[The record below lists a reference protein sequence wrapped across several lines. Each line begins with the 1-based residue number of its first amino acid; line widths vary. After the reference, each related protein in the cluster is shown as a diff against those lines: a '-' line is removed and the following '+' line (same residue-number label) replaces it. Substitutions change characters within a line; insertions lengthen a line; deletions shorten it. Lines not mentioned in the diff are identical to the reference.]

1 MSLRAK
7 TFHFI
12 KMLLSFLM
20 KPAFLTCLAL
30 AACFGLIAQTPDTPM
45 HSLPYSPSLDLSDMD
60 RTVNPCVDFYRYSC
74 GGWLKKN
81 PIPSDQASWSVYGKL
96 YEDNQRFLWGILE
109 EAAKPS
115 PVRTTVEREIGDFF
129 AACMDEPG
137 AEKAGAAPLREELD
151 AIAALQSV
159 EELPELLAREH
170 LALNFGMLFAFSS
183 NQDFGDSSREIPEAS
198 AGGLGL
204 PDRDYYTKTDV
215 KSEEIRQKYVAHVQH
230 VLELLGDSPSQAATE
245 SKSVMQIET
254 ALAKASLTMV
264 QKRDP
269 YNLYHKMDR
278 AKLQELTPK
287 FDWNRYLKAL
297 GVPVSSE
304 YNVTEPEFFKGVQ
317 AQLASVPLDRWKA
330 YLRWHAAHARAPY
343 LSSAFV
349 QANFDFFGKYLRG
362 TPQLAPRWKRCVGY
376 VDRSLGEALGQVF
389 VARTFGPDM
398 KARTLTITKEIE
410 RAMEEDIQQLPWM
423 SEATKQQAFL
433 KLHSIVNKVGYPDKW
448 RDYSS
453 IRIDRADFAGNMR
466 RAAAFEGHRQ
476 LANIG
481 KPVDRGEWG
490 MTPPT
495 VNAYYDPQMN
505 DINFPAGV
513 LQPPVFDPKMDDAP
527 NYGDTG
533 GTIGHEL
540 THGFDDEGRQFDAH
554 GNLRDWWTK
563 TDAQEFQRRADCIAD
578 QYAQYTIVDDIKI
591 NSRLTLGE
599 DVADLG
605 GEILAY
611 MAWKHATA
619 KQELKPVDGL
629 TPEQRFFV
637 GFAQWA
643 CGDERDEN
651 KRVNAITNP
660 HSPPEYRINGVAA
673 NMPEFATAFSCKVGQ
688 PMVREKPCRV
698 W

>member
-1 MSLRAK
+1 MRLP
-7 TFHFI
+7 HI
-12 KMLLSFLM
+12 L
-20 KPAFLTCLAL
+20 L
-30 AACFGLIAQTPDTPM
+30 AAAFAACAQTPETPLQ
-45 HSLPYSPSLDLSDMD
+45 SLPYSPSLDLTDMD

-81 PIPSDQASWSVYGKL
+81 PIPPDQATWSVYGKL

-109 EAAKPS
+109 DAAKPNPARS
-115 PVRTTVEREIGDFF
+115 PVERETGDFF
-129 AACMDEPG
+129 AACMDEPA
-137 AEKAGAAPLREELD
+137 AEKAGSAPLRSELD
-151 AIAALQSV
+151 AIGALKSAADF
-159 EELPELLAREH
+159 PELLAREH
-170 LALNFGMLFAFSS
+170 LAMNYGMLFAFSS
-183 NQDFGDSSREIPEAS
+183 NQDFADSSREIPEAS

-204 PDRDYYTKTDV
+204 PDRDYYVKTDA
-215 KSEEIRQKYVAHVQH
+215 KSRQIRAKYVAHVQRM
-230 VLELLGDSPSQAATE
+230 LQLLGDSPAQSAREAQ
-245 SKSVMQIET
+245 VILRIET

-264 QKRDP
+264 EKRDP
-269 YNLYHKMDR
+269 YHLFHKMDL
-278 AKLQELTPK
+278 AKLQALTRS
-287 FDWNRYLKAL
+287 FNWTRYLKAL
-297 GVPVSSE
+297 ALHAQSE
-304 YNVTEPEFFKGVQ
+304 YNVTEPVFFQGVQ
-317 AQLASVPLDRWKA
+317 AQLVSAPLADWKA
-330 YLRWHAAHARAPY
+330 YLRWHVVHDRAPY
-343 LSSAFV
+343 LSSAFA
-349 QANFDFFGKYLRG
+349 QANFDFFGKTLRG
-362 TPQLAPRWKRCVGY
+362 TPQMPPRWKRCVQY
-376 VDRSLGEALGQVF
+376 VDRNLGEALGQVF
-389 VARTFGPDM
+389 VERTFSADM
-398 KARTLTITKEIE
+398 KARTLAMTKEIE
-410 RAMEEDIQQLPWM
+410 KAMENDIQQLPWM
-423 SEATKQQAFL
+423 SEATRQQALL

-453 IRIDRADFAGNMR
+453 IQIDRGDFAGNVD
-466 RAAAFEGHRQ
+466 RAAAFEARRQ
-476 LANIG
+476 LAKIG

-563 TDAQEFQRRADCIAD
+563 ADAQEFQKRADCVAE

-611 MAWKHATA
+611 MAWKDATRD
-619 KQELKPVDGL
+619 QQLKPIDGFQ
-629 TPEQRFFV
+629 PGQRFFI

-643 CGDERDEN
+643 CENERDEN
-651 KRVNAITNP
+651 KRVSAITNP
-660 HSPPEYRINGVAA
+660 HSPAEYRINGVVS
-673 NMPEFATAFSCKVGQ
+673 NMPEFAPAFGCKVGQ
-688 PMVREKPCRV
+688 AMVREKPCRV

>member
-1 MSLRAK
+1 
-7 TFHFI
+7 
-12 KMLLSFLM
+12 
-20 KPAFLTCLAL
+20 
-30 AACFGLIAQTPDTPM
+30 
-45 HSLPYSPSLDLSDMD
+45 MD
-60 RTVNPCVDFYRYSC
+60 RTANPCVDFYRYSC

-81 PIPSDQASWSVYGKL
+81 PIPQDQASWSVYGKL

-109 EAAKPS
+109 DAAKPNPARS
-115 PVRTTVEREIGDFF
+115 AVEREIGDFF
-129 AACMDEPG
+129 AACMDEPA
-137 AEKAGAAPLREELD
+137 AEKAGSAPLRAELD
-151 AIAALQSV
+151 AIGALKSV
-159 EELPELLAREH
+159 ADFPELLAREH
-170 LALNFGMLFAFSS
+170 LAMNYGMLFAFSS
-183 NQDFGDSSREIPEAS
+183 NQDFADSSREIPEAS

-204 PDRDYYTKTDV
+204 PDRDYYVKTDA
-215 KSEEIRQKYVAHVQH
+215 KSVEIRAKYVAHVRRMLQ
-230 VLELLGDSPSQAATE
+230 LLGDSPAQSAREAQAILR
-245 SKSVMQIET
+245 IET

-264 QKRDP
+264 EKRDP
-269 YNLYHKMDR
+269 YHLFHKMDL
-278 AKLQELTPK
+278 AKVQALTPS
-287 FDWNRYLKAL
+287 FNWTRYLKAL
-297 GVPVSSE
+297 ALPAQSE
-304 YNVTEPEFFKGVQ
+304 YNVSEPGFFKGVQ
-317 AQLASVPLDRWKA
+317 AQLVSTPLADWKA
-330 YLRWHAAHARAPY
+330 YLRWHVAHDRAPY
-343 LSSAFV
+343 LSSAFA
-349 QANFDFFGKYLRG
+349 QANFDFFGKTLRG
-362 TPQLAPRWKRCVGY
+362 TPQMPPRWKRCVQY
-376 VDRSLGEALGQVF
+376 VDRNLGEALGQVF
-389 VARTFGPDM
+389 VERTFNADM
-398 KARTLTITKEIE
+398 KARTLAMTKEIE
-410 RAMEEDIQQLPWM
+410 KAMENDIQQLPWM
-423 SEATKQQAFL
+423 SEATRKQALL

-453 IRIDRADFAGNMR
+453 IRIDRGDFAGNID
-466 RAAAFEGHRQ
+466 RAAAFEGRRQ
-476 LANIG
+476 LDKIG

-540 THGFDDEGRQFDAH
+540 THGFDDEGRQFDAQ

-563 TDAQEFQRRADCIAD
+563 ADAQEFQKRADCVAE

-611 MAWKHATA
+611 MAWKDATRD
-619 KQELKPVDGL
+619 QHLKPIDGL
-629 TPEQRFFV
+629 KPDQRFFI

-643 CGDERDEN
+643 CENERDEN
-651 KRVNAITNP
+651 KRVSAITNP
-660 HSPPEYRINGVAA
+660 HSPAEYRINGVVS
-673 NMPEFATAFSCKVGQ
+673 NMPEFAPAFACQVGQ

>member
-1 MSLRAK
+1 MMRLSY
-7 TFHFI
+7 I
-12 KMLLSFLM
+12 LLV
-20 KPAFLTCLAL
+20 TAL
-30 AACFGLIAQTPDTPM
+30 AACAQTPETPLQ
-45 HSLPYSPSLDLSDMD
+45 SLPYSPSLDLTDMD
-60 RTVNPCVDFYRYSC
+60 RTANPCVDFYRYSC

-81 PIPSDQASWSVYGKL
+81 PIPPDQASWSVYGKL

-109 EAAKPS
+109 DAAKPNPARS
-115 PVRTTVEREIGDFF
+115 AVEREIGDFF
-129 AACMDEPG
+129 AACMDEPA
-137 AEKAGAAPLREELD
+137 AEEAGSAPLRAELD
-151 AIAALQSV
+151 AIGALKSV
-159 EELPELLAREH
+159 ADFPELLAREH
-170 LALNFGMLFAFSS
+170 LAMNYGMLFAFSS
-183 NQDFGDSSREIPEAS
+183 NQDFADSSREIPEAS

-204 PDRDYYTKTDV
+204 PDRDYYIKTDA
-215 KSEEIRQKYVAHVQH
+215 KSVEIRAKYVAHVQRM
-230 VLELLGDSPSQAATE
+230 LQLLGDSPTQSAQEAQAILR
-245 SKSVMQIET
+245 IET

-264 QKRDP
+264 EKRDP
-269 YNLYHKMDR
+269 YHLFHKMDLG
-278 AKLQELTPK
+278 KLQALTPSFNWK
-287 FDWNRYLKAL
+287 RYLSAL
-297 GVPVSSE
+297 GLPAQAE
-304 YNVTEPEFFKGVQ
+304 YNVTEPAFFKGVQ
-317 AQLASVPLDRWKA
+317 VQLASIRLADWKS
-330 YLRWHAAHARAPY
+330 YLRWHVAHHRAPY
-343 LSSAFV
+343 LSSAFS
-349 QANFDFFGKYLRG
+349 QANFDFFGKTLRG
-362 TPQLAPRWKRCVGY
+362 TPQMPPRWKRCVQY
-376 VDRSLGEALGQVF
+376 VDRNLGEALGQVF
-389 VARTFGPDM
+389 VERTFNADM
-398 KARTLTITKEIE
+398 KARTLAMTKEIE
-410 RAMEEDIQQLPWM
+410 KAMEKDIQQLPWM
-423 SEATKQQAFL
+423 TEVTRQQALL
-433 KLHSIVNKVGYPDKW
+433 KLHSIVNKAGYPDKW

-453 IRIDRADFAGNMR
+453 IQTDRGDFAGNVE
-466 RAAAFEGHRQ
+466 RAAAFEGRRQ
-476 LANIG
+476 LAKIG

-563 TDAQEFQRRADCIAD
+563 DDAQEFQKRADCVAE

-611 MAWKHATA
+611 MAWKDATRD
-619 KQELKPVDGL
+619 QQLKPIDGL
-629 TPEQRFFV
+629 QPEQRFFV

-643 CGDERDEN
+643 CENERDEN
-651 KRVNAITNP
+651 KRVSAITNP
-660 HSPPEYRINGVAA
+660 HSPAEYRINGVVS
-673 NMPEFATAFSCKVGQ
+673 NMPEFAPAFACQVGQ

>member
-1 MSLRAK
+1 MRLAYA
-7 TFHFI
+7 
-12 KMLLSFLM
+12 LLLI
-20 KPAFLTCLAL
+20 AF
-30 AACFGLIAQTPDTPM
+30 AACSQTPETPLQ
-45 HSLPYSPSLDLSDMD
+45 SLPYGPSLDLSDMD

-81 PIPSDQASWSVYGKL
+81 PIPPDQASWSVYGKL

-109 EAAKPS
+109 DAAKPNPARS
-115 PVRTTVEREIGDFF
+115 AVEREIGDFF
-129 AACMDEPG
+129 AACMDEPA
-137 AEKAGAAPLREELD
+137 AEKAGSTPLRAELD
-151 AIAALQSV
+151 AIGALKSIADF
-159 EELPELLAREH
+159 PELLARAH
-170 LALNFGMLFAFSS
+170 LAMNYGVLFAFSS
-183 NQDFGDSSREIPEAS
+183 NQDFADSSREIPEAS

-204 PDRDYYTKTDV
+204 PDRDYYTKTDA
-215 KSEEIRQKYVAHVQH
+215 KSREIRAKYVGHVRRMLQ
-230 VLELLGDSPSQAATE
+230 LLGDSPAQSAREAQAVLRIE
-245 SKSVMQIET
+245 S

-264 QKRDP
+264 EKRDP
-269 YNLYHKMDR
+269 YHLFHKMDL
-278 AKLQELTPK
+278 AKLQALTPS
-287 FDWNRYLKAL
+287 FNWTRYVKAL
-297 GVPVSSE
+297 ALPAQSE
-304 YNVTEPEFFKGVQ
+304 YNVTEPEFFRGVE
-317 AQLASVPLDRWKA
+317 AQLVSTPLADWKA
-330 YLRWHAAHARAPY
+330 YLRWHLLHARAPY
-343 LSSAFV
+343 LSSAFA
-349 QANFDFFGKYLRG
+349 QANFDFFSKTLHG
-362 TPQLAPRWKRCVGY
+362 TPQMPPRWKRCVQY
-376 VDRSLGEALGQVF
+376 VDRNLGEALGQVF
-389 VARTFGPDM
+389 VERTFNADM
-398 KARTLTITKEIE
+398 KARTLTMTKEIE
-410 RAMEEDIQQLPWM
+410 KAMENDIQSLPWM
-423 SEATKQQAFL
+423 SEATRQQAL
-433 KLHSIVNKVGYPDKW
+433 EKLHSIVNKVGYPDKW

-453 IRIDRADFAGNMR
+453 IQIDRGDFAGNIE
-466 RAAAFEGHRQ
+466 RAAAFEGRRQ
-476 LANIG
+476 LAKIG

-563 TDAQEFQRRADCIAD
+563 TDAQEFQQRADCVAE

-611 MAWKHATA
+611 MAWKDATRD
-619 KQELKPVDGL
+619 QQLKPMDGMK
-629 TPEQRFFV
+629 PEQRFFV

-643 CGDERDEN
+643 CENERDEN
-651 KRVNAITNP
+651 KRVSAITNP
-660 HSPPEYRINGVAA
+660 HSPAEYRVNGVVS
-673 NMPEFATAFSCKVGQ
+673 NMPEFAATFACQVGQ

>member
-1 MSLRAK
+1 MRLVPIV
-7 TFHFI
+7 F
-12 KMLLSFLM
+12 
-20 KPAFLTCLAL
+20 L
-30 AACFGLIAQTPDTPM
+30 AAFAACAQNPETPLP
-45 HSLPYSPSLDLSDMD
+45 SLPYSPSLDPTSMD
-60 RTVNPCVDFYRYSC
+60 RSVNPCQDFYRYSC

-81 PIPSDQASWSVYGKL
+81 PIPPDQSSWSVYGKL

-109 EAAKPS
+109 DAARPNPARS
-115 PVRTTVEREIGDFF
+115 NVEREIGDFF
-129 AACMDEPG
+129 AACMDEP
-137 AEKAGAAPLREELD
+137 AVEKAGAAPLRAELD
-151 AIAALQSV
+151 AIQALKSV
-159 EELPELLAREH
+159 SDFPELLAREH
-170 LALNFGMLFAFSS
+170 LAMNFGMLFGFSS
-183 NQDFGDSSREIPEAS
+183 GQDFADSSREIPEAS

-204 PDRDYYTKTDV
+204 PDRDYYTKTDA
-215 KSEEIRQKYVAHVQH
+215 KSEEIRKKYVAHVQR
-230 VLELLGDSPSQAATE
+230 VLELLGDPPARAAAE
-245 SKSVMQIET
+245 ARAVMRIET
-254 ALAKASLTMV
+254 ALAQASLTMV

-269 YNLYHKMDR
+269 YNLFHKMD
-278 AKLQELTPK
+278 AAGLQALTPS
-287 FDWNRYLKAL
+287 FQWARYLKAL
-297 GVPVSSE
+297 GFAALNE
-304 YNVTEPEFFKGVQ
+304 FNVTEPAFFKEVE
-317 AQLASVPLDRWKA
+317 AQLTSTPLDNWKA

-343 LSSAFV
+343 LSADFV
-349 QANFDFFGKYLRG
+349 QANFDFYGKYLRG
-362 TPQLAPRWKRCVGY
+362 TPQLQPRWKRCVAY
-376 VDRSLGEALGQVF
+376 VDRNLGEALGQVF
-389 VARTFGPDM
+389 VQRTFSADM
-398 KARTLTITKEIE
+398 KARTLKMTVEIE
-410 RAMEEDIQQLPWM
+410 KAMEEDIRQLPWM
-423 SEATKQQAFL
+423 SEATKQQALL

-453 IRIDRADFAGNMR
+453 IRIDRGDFAGNVR
-466 RAAAFEGHRQ
+466 RSAAFEGRRQ
-476 LANIG
+476 LAKIG

-554 GNLRDWWTK
+554 GNLKDWWTK
-563 TDAQEFQRRADCIAD
+563 TDAQEFQKRADCIAQ

-605 GEILAY
+605 GEFLAY
-611 MAWKHATA
+611 MAWKHATSGE
-619 KQELKPVDGL
+619 QLQPIGGL
-629 TPEQRFFV
+629 TPEQRFFI

-643 CGDERDEN
+643 CGDERAEN
-651 KRVNAITNP
+651 KRANAITDP
-660 HSPPEYRINGVAA
+660 HSPPEYRINGVVS
-673 NMPEFATAFSCKVGQ
+673 NMPEFAAAFACRVGQ